1 MGLEKYEHRVRLEGL
16 QVTAMKSGINRWP
29 GIQEDSESM
38 KAATDTKQVSDS
50 HGRVLSFFFF
60 SR

>member
-29 GIQEDSESM
+29 GLQEDSEGM
-38 KAATDTKQVSDS
+38 KAATDTKTGEGQPW
-50 HGRVLSFFFF
+50 
-60 SR
+60 